1 MRVEQAVVETDGM
14 SYLVLVVDGCDW
26 RVGPE
31 LKGTLLMDGV
41 VPVCVDRGAEPYAE
55 IPADPAN
62 GRPHVERAAGLC
74 DDPIVYTL
82 AARYWLDVWRDTI
95 KPGPSVIPSREEAE
109 IEAPN
114 LREIIRQELK
124 VANGW

>member
-1 MRVEQAVVETDGM
+1 
-14 SYLVLVVDGCDW
+14 
-26 RVGPE
+26 
-31 LKGTLLMDGV
+31 
-41 VPVCVDRGAEPYAE
+41 
-55 IPADPAN
+55 
-62 GRPHVERAAGLC
+62 
-74 DDPIVYTL
+74 
-82 AARYWLDVWRDTI
+82 LDVWRDTI

>member
-55 IPADPAN
+55 IPANPAN

-74 DDPIVYTL
+74 DDPIVSRWLRVTGWTCGAIRSSPDQVSYRR
-82 AARYWLDVWRDTI
+82 ARKRRSRRRI
-95 KPGPSVIPSREEAE
+95 CARSSVKS
-109 IEAPN
+109 
-114 LREIIRQELK
+114 
-124 VANGW
+124 